1 MIDIESQVFSRIAAR
16 LRETFDGIYV
26 TGEYVK
32 TPPSFPAVSLVEM
45 DNTPLI
51 RTQTTDSVENH
62 VVIIYELNV
71 YSNKTAGKKTECKKI
86 AAMVDEEMAA
96 MGFTR
101 TMLNPIPNMDD
112 ATIYR
117 MVGRYRVTVSKDN
130 VLFRR

>member
-1 MIDIESQVFSRIAAR
+1 M
-16 LRETFDGIYV
+16 
-26 TGEYVK
+26 
-32 TPPSFPAVSLVEM
+32 
-45 DNTPLI
+45 
-51 RTQTTDSVENH
+51 
-62 VVIIYELNV
+62 YELNV

>member
-1 MIDIESQVFSRIAAR
+1 MIDIESQVFTRIATR

-32 TPPSFPAVSLVEM
+32 TPSSFPAVSLVEM
-45 DNTPLI
+45 DNAPLV

-62 VVIIYELNV
+62 AVLMYELNV
-71 YSNKTAGKKTECKKI
+71 YSNKAVGKKTESRMI
-86 AAMVDEEMAA
+86 AGVVDEEMAA

-101 TMLNPIPNMDD
+101 IMLNPIPNMDD

-117 MVGRYRVTVSKDN
+117 ITGRYRAVVSKDHTIT
-130 VLFRR
+130 RR

>member
-16 LRETFDGIYV
+16 LRETFKGIYV

-62 VVIIYELNV
+62 AVIIYELNV

-130 VLFRR
+130 VFFRR

>member
-1 MIDIESQVFSRIAAR
+1 MIDIESQVFARIATR
-16 LRETFDGIYV
+16 LRESFDGIYV

-32 TPPSFPAVSLVEM
+32 TPSSFPAVSLVEM
-45 DNTPLI
+45 DNIPLT
-51 RTQTTDSVENH
+51 RTQTSDSVENH
-62 VVIIYELNV
+62 AVLMYELNV

-101 TMLNPIPNMDD
+101 TMLNTIPNIDD

-117 MVGRYRVTVSKDN
+117 MVGRDRAVVSKDHTIT
-130 VLFRR
+130 RR

>member
-1 MIDIESQVFSRIAAR
+1 MIDIESQVFDRIATR

-32 TPPSFPAVSLVEM
+32 TPSSFPAASLVEM
-45 DNTPLI
+45 DNTPLT
-51 RTQTTDSVENH
+51 RTQTSDSVENH
-62 VVIIYELNV
+62 AVLMYELNV

-86 AAMVDEEMAA
+86 AAIVDEEMAA

-117 MVGRYRVTVSKDN
+117 ITGRYRAVVSKDHTIT
-130 VLFRR
+130 RR

>member
-1 MIDIESQVFSRIAAR
+1 MIDIESQVFSRIVAR
-16 LRETFDGIYV
+16 LRETFKGIYV

-32 TPPSFPAVSLVEM
+32 TPPSFPAVSLTEM
-45 DNTPLI
+45 DNTPLV

-62 VVIIYELNV
+62 AVLMYELNV

>member
-16 LRETFDGIYV
+16 LRETFKGIYV

-62 VVIIYELNV
+62 AVIIYELNV
-71 YSNKTAGKKTECKKI
+71 YSNKIAGKKTECKKI

>member
-1 MIDIESQVFSRIAAR
+1 MIDIESQVFGRVAAK
-16 LRETFDGIYV
+16 LRETFKGIYV

-32 TPPSFPAVSLVEM
+32 TPSSFPAVSLVEM
-45 DNTPLI
+45 DNTPLT
-51 RTQTTDSVENH
+51 RTQTSDFVENH
-62 VVIIYELNV
+62 AVLMYELNV

-117 MVGRYRVTVSKDN
+117 MVGRYRAVVSKDN

>member
-16 LRETFDGIYV
+16 LRETFSGIYV

-62 VVIIYELNV
+62 AVIIYELNV
-71 YSNKTAGKKTECKKI
+71 YSNKIAGKKTECKKI

>member
-16 LRETFDGIYV
+16 LRETFKGIYV

-62 VVIIYELNV
+62 AVIIYELNV

>member
-1 MIDIESQVFSRIAAR
+1 MIDIESQVFDRIANR

-32 TPPSFPAVSLVEM
+32 APSSFPAVSLVEM
-45 DNTPLI
+45 DNAPLT
-51 RTQTTDSVENH
+51 RTQTSDSVENH
-62 VVIIYELNV
+62 AVLMYELNV

-86 AAMVDEEMAA
+86 AAVVDEEMAV

-101 TMLNPIPNMDD
+101 MMLNPIPNMDD

>member
-1 MIDIESQVFSRIAAR
+1 MIDIESQVFARIATR

-32 TPPSFPAVSLVEM
+32 TPSSFPSVSVVEM
-45 DNTPLI
+45 DNTPLT
-51 RTQTTDSVENH
+51 RTQTSDSVENH
-62 VVIIYELNV
+62 AVLMYELNV

>member
-16 LRETFDGIYV
+16 LRETFSGIYV

-45 DNTPLI
+45 DNTPLV

-62 VVIIYELNV
+62 AVLMYELNV
-71 YSNKTAGKKTECKKI
+71 YSNKAVGKKTESRTI
-86 AAMVDEEMAA
+86 AGVVDDEMAA

-101 TMLNPIPNMDD
+101 IMLNPIPNMDD

-117 MVGRYRVTVSKDN
+117 ITGRYRAVVSKDN

>member
-16 LRETFDGIYV
+16 LRETFSGIYV

-32 TPPSFPAVSLVEM
+32 TPPSFPAVSLTEM

-62 VVIIYELNV
+62 AVLMYELNV
-71 YSNKTAGKKTECKKI
+71 YSNKAVGKKTESRTI
-86 AAMVDEEMAA
+86 AGVVDDEMAA

-101 TMLNPIPNMDD
+101 IMLNPIPNMDD

-117 MVGRYRVTVSKDN
+117 ITGRYRAVVSKDHTIT
-130 VLFRR
+130 RR